1 MSGSSGDAIA
11 APATVAAVT
20 TVPSVT
26 LLVSHGMWSTW
37 TRLAI
42 GHERDARMARAE
54 GLKSGEPDAYV
65 PEFLSALQAVTQAAF
80 ALDGWYGA
88 THAVLY
94 EGRERKPT
102 GMSDRQLLDSLERAI
117 GKKNLESGSLRED
130 VMWLFPSRGA
140 AVHHGPRA
148 TTGSEHPLASGIVPK
163 EYALFKAEEAGRA
176 INMMRSVFEGCLATP
191 TPALRAWSEQAR
203 GLLAELLDMMP
214 PLQRG

>member
-1 MSGSSGDAIA
+1 MSGSSGDAVA
-11 APATVAAVT
+11 APSTVAAVA

-54 GLKSGEPDAYV
+54 GLRSGAPDAYV
-65 PEFLSALQAVTQAAF
+65 PEFESALQAVTQAAF

-88 THAVLY
+88 THTVLY
-94 EGRERKPT
+94 DGRERKPA
-102 GMSDRQLLDSLERAI
+102 GMSDRQLLESLKLAI
-117 GKKNLESGSLRED
+117 GKKTLDSGSLRED

-140 AVHHGPRA
+140 AVHHEPKA

-163 EYALFKAEEAGRA
+163 EYALFKAEAAGRA
-176 INMMRSVFEGCLATP
+176 INMVRAVFEGCLATP
-191 TPALRAWSEQAR
+191 TPALRAWNKQAR
-203 GLLAELLDMMP
+203 GLLSELLDMMP
-214 PLQRG
+214 PKQRG